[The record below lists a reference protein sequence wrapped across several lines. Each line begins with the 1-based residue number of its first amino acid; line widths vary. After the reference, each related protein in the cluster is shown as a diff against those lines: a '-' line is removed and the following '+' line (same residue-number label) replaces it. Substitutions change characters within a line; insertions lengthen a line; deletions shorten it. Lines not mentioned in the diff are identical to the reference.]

1 MTVSNP
7 REVPEY
13 ELNPGEL
20 QFRRGDEV
28 LKARSY
34 ELNLE
39 YNYCAICSILDCYG
53 EIVK

>member
-13 ELNPGEL
+13 ELKPGEL

-28 LKARSY
+28 VTASSCLFHLLSFTNVTKSR
-34 ELNLE
+34 
-39 YNYCAICSILDCYG
+39 
-53 EIVK
+53 